1 MLNRVNLIFKR
12 IYLQKDVLRRES
24 VAMFLK
30 GEGLALE

>member
-24 VAMFLK
+24 
-30 GEGLALE
+30 